1 MVQNNA
7 TVATPSVLSANGF
20 SVAYT
25 GTQDAASQDG
35 AAQDVVA
42 TPTGRGASVLTAGSQ
57 PRDKV
62 LTTPISEG

>member
-1 MVQNNA
+1 MASVHGPKQRNGGH
-7 TVATPSVLSANGF
+7 TVGAF